1 MARTAHMAFIG
12 RRRLLEECRQAVD
25 NDLDIWLTG
34 EAGVGKTA
42 LAKRITS
49 EALYVPHVS
58 PIKELLTGLLVE
70 CCRRGWY
77 APTTKDGEEMECEES
92 EKAIRKLD
100 VKTATTE
107 VVAALKDKKAVLIL
121 DDFDAA
127 TATVV
132 RVCRKLGDIATVIAC
147 SVNAKP
153 AQQPFLFHFTRIN
166 VPRLSESESRELA
179 ERLLNEYSI
188 PDKERGR
195 LMRQLIEQAQGMPSI
210 LQELVKR
217 SARRGEMSA
226 KGLRK
231 EALSGHKEIDMTPG
245 IVVFCAGFV
254 LLRVFTRGLGDHD
267 LSMMMG
273 GSGVLFMLVRFFAF
287 RLSSKKRR

>member
-12 RRRLLEECRQAVD
+12 RRRLVEECRQAID
-25 NDLDIWLTG
+25 NDLDVWLTG
-34 EAGVGKTA
+34 ESGVGKTA
-42 LAKRITS
+42 LAKRIS
-49 EALYVPHVS
+49 NDAIYVPHVS
-58 PIKELLTGLLVE
+58 PIKELLTTLLME

-77 APTTKDGEEMECEES
+77 QPATKGGEEIECEES

-100 VKTATTE
+100 TKTATTE
-107 VVAALKDKKAVLIL
+107 ALAALKDKKAVLIL
-121 DDFDAA
+121 DDFDTA

-132 RVCRKLGDIATVIAC
+132 RVCRKLGDITTVIAC
-147 SVNAKP
+147 GVNSKP
-153 AQQPFLFHFTRIN
+153 AQQPFLFRFTHIT

-188 PDKERGR
+188 PQAEHGR

-217 SARRGEMSA
+217 SARRGDMSA
-226 KGLRK
+226 TSMRK
-231 EALSGHKEIDMTPG
+231 ESLSGHKQVDMTPG
-245 IVVFCAGFV
+245 VVLVAAALV

-287 RLSSKKRR
+287 RLGNKKRR